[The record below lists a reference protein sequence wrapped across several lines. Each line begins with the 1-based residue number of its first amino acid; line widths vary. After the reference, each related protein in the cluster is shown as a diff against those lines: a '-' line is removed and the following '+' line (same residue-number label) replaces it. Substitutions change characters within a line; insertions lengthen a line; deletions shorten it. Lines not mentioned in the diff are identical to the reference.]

1 MRVLI
6 IGAGNVATVLGRL
19 IKEANHEIVQVI
31 SRNKTTA
38 KELADELGCGYSN
51 DFTHIDLSA
60 DLYLVAMSDAAL
72 NALPEKIQLGKKIIV
87 HTAGAIS
94 KDVLKDI
101 SLQYGVLYPLQSL
114 RKELTEKPTII
125 PLLVEANNEATT
137 KTLVTFAE
145 SISSNVSIVSEND
158 RFKLHVA
165 AVVVNNFTN
174 HLYSMAAEYCKIEK
188 VPFELLYPLIETAAT
203 RLKHFYPSEM
213 QTGPAIRK
221 DISTLDKHLR
231 LLTAHPK
238 LRAIYL
244 KMTDSIMNN

>member
-19 IKEANHEIVQVI
+19 IKEANHDIVQVI
-31 SRNKTTA
+31 SRNKATA
-38 KELADELGCGYSN
+38 AALADELGCPFTN
-51 DFTHIDLSA
+51 DFTQIDLSA
-60 DLYLVAMSDAAL
+60 NLYLVAMSDAAL
-72 NALPEKIQLGKKIIV
+72 NVLPEKIQLGNKIIV

-94 KDVLKDI
+94 KDVLKEV

-114 RKELTEKPTII
+114 RKELTEKPTVI
-125 PLLVEANNEATT
+125 PLLVEGNNEVTT
-137 KTLVTFAE
+137 QTLLTFAQ
-145 SISSNVSIVSEND
+145 SISQNASVTTEND

-174 HLYSMAAEYCKIEK
+174 HLYALAAEYCKIGN
-188 VPFELLYPLIETAAT
+188 VPFSLLYPLIKTAAN
-203 RLKHFYPSEM
+203 RLEHFPPSQM

-221 DISTLDKHLR
+221 DITTLDKHLR

-238 LRAIYL
+238 LKSIYL
-244 KMTDSIMNN
+244 KMTDSIMNS

>member
-38 KELADELGCGYSN
+38 AALANELDCPSTN
-51 DFTHIDLSA
+51 DFKQIDLSA

-72 NALPEKIQLGKKIIV
+72 NILPEKIQLGDKIVV

-94 KDVLKDI
+94 KDALKDI
-101 SLQYGVLYPLQSL
+101 SQQYGVLYPLQSL
-114 RKELTEKPTII
+114 RKELTEKPTVI
-125 PLLVEANNEATT
+125 PLLVEGNNEVTT
-137 KTLVTFAE
+137 QMLVKFAE
-145 SISSNVSIVSEND
+145 SISQNVSVTTEND

-174 HLYSMAAEYCKIEK
+174 HLYALAAEYCKIGN
-188 VPFELLYPLIETAAT
+188 VPFNLLYPLIETAAN
-203 RLKHFYPSEM
+203 RLEHFPPNEI

-238 LRAIYL
+238 LKSIYL
-244 KMTDSIMNN
+244 KMTESIMNS

>member
-31 SRNKTTA
+31 SRNKATA
-38 KELADELGCGYSN
+38 AALAAELGCAHTD
-51 DFTHIDLSA
+51 DFTNIDQSA

-72 NALPEKIQLGKKIIV
+72 NELPEKIQLGNKLIV

-101 SLQYGVLYPLQSL
+101 SQQYGVLYPLQSL
-114 RKELTEKPTII
+114 RKELTEKPAMI
-125 PLLVEANNEATT
+125 PLLVEGNNETT
-137 KTLVTFAE
+137 TQTLLTFAE
-145 SISSNVSIVSEND
+145 SISPNVSVTTEND

-174 HLYSMAAEYCKIEK
+174 HLYALAAEYCKIGN
-188 VPFELLYPLIETAAT
+188 VPFNLLYPLIETAAS
-203 RLKHFYPSEM
+203 RLQHFPPNQM

-231 LLTAHPK
+231 LLPAHPK
-238 LRAIYL
+238 LKSIYL
-244 KMTDSIMNN
+244 KMTDSIMNG

>member
-31 SRNKTTA
+31 SRNKATA
-38 KELADELGCGYSN
+38 ASLANELDCAHTN
-51 DFTHIDLSA
+51 NFTQIDLSA
-60 DLYLVAMSDAAL
+60 DMYLVAMSDAAL
-72 NALPEKIQLGKKIIV
+72 NELPEKIQLGNKIIV

-94 KDVLKDI
+94 KDVLKNV
-101 SLQYGVLYPLQSL
+101 SLEYGVLYPLQSL
-114 RKELTEKPTII
+114 RKEFTEKPAMI
-125 PLLVEANNEATT
+125 PLLVEGNNEATT
-137 KTLVTFAE
+137 QTLVRFAE
-145 SISSNVSIVSEND
+145 SFSTNVSITTEND

-174 HLYSMAAEYCKIEK
+174 HLYTLAAEYCKIEK
-188 VPFELLYPLIETAAT
+188 VSFELLFPLIETAAN
-203 RLKHFYPSEM
+203 RLQHFPPNQM
-213 QTGPAIRK
+213 QTGPAFRK

-238 LRAIYL
+238 LKSIYL
-244 KMTDSIMNN
+244 KMTDSIMHG